1 MIGSLALFGFL
12 IGLMVGRLLEPDAL
26 RLERVEAAPQG
37 LTLWF
42 NAEPAVRAAQV
53 AGAYVLRFESQGRER
68 HGQLDLHGKP
78 VNWRLTR
85 DQRVLRLRFVAARP
99 LRGEWRSEAL
109 DGRWR
114 LVVSLEQE

>member
-68 HGQLDLHGKP
+68 RGQLDLHGKP